1 MTRTAG
7 ISGKAIFHIG
17 EPSSLTAEYR
27 GRQVTVTGDI
37 PAQAT
42 GKPMT
47 SDDLRRQ
54 LEKTGGTPY
63 RWDGLGIEA
72 DDGIFVPVSRLND
85 LRRRALEA
93 LEREVQDGYKRTV

>member
-1 MTRTAG
+1 
-7 ISGKAIFHIG
+7 
-17 EPSSLTAEYR
+17 
-27 GRQVTVTGDI
+27 
-37 PAQAT
+37 
-42 GKPMT
+42 MT

-63 RWDGLGIEA
+63 RWDGLVIES